1 MGREDGVP
9 IFKDICMKTLKFPS
23 AYTILMLLTVLMAAL
38 TWLIPAGQYQMVNNE
53 TLGKMVPLVGSYQ
66 AVTAN
71 PQGILDILMAPIQ
84 GFYDPTNYMARAVD
98 VALFVLVIG
107 GYLAVVTR
115 TGAIDAGI
123 AKIMVRL
130 KGKERWMIP
139 ILMGL
144 FALGGTVYG
153 MAEETI
159 PFYALLIPV
168 MIAAG
173 YDSVVGVAIIMVG
186 AGIGCLGSTIN
197 PFATVIA
204 SNAAEISF
212 VDGIG
217 LRLAILVI
225 GWLACVIYVMRYADK
240 VKRDPSLSL
249 VAAQR
254 EANTEYFLH
263 GSDEAAPELTTTR
276 KLVLAIFGLTFA
288 IMMWGVAS
296 QGWWMAE
303 LSALFIGSS
312 IVAGLIG
319 KLSEVDIT
327 DSFINGARDLLGV
340 ALIIAIARG
349 LVVVMDDGNI
359 THTILNFAEGL
370 LVGLPEVLFINA
382 IYWIEAVL
390 CLVVPSSSGLAV
402 LSMPILAPLA
412 DFAGVSRELVV
423 TAFQSASGLPNLVT
437 PTSGVVMGGLAIGRI
452 GYSTWLRFIG
462 PLLAFLTTMV
472 MVLLSVGV
480 MLG

>member
-1 MGREDGVP
+1 
-9 IFKDICMKTLKFPS
+9 MKKLKFPS

-53 TLGKMVPLVGSYQ
+53 TLGKMVPLVGSYETV
-66 AVTAN
+66 ASN
-71 PQGILDILMAPIQ
+71 PQGIIDILMAPIQ
-84 GFYDPTNYMARAVD
+84 GFYDPGEYMARAVD

-123 AKIMVRL
+123 AGTMAKLNGRE
-130 KGKERWMIP
+130 KWMIP

-173 YDSVVGVAIIMVG
+173 YDSIVGVAIIMVG

-204 SNAAEISF
+204 SNAAEINF
-212 VDGIG
+212 MDGIG
-217 LRLAILVI
+217 LRLAILI
-225 GWLACVIYVMRYADK
+225 LGWIMCTIYVMRYAEK
-240 VKRDPSLSL
+240 VKNDPSQSI
-249 VAAQR
+249 VASQKDENER
-254 EANTEYFLH
+254 LFLH
-263 GSDEAAPELTTTR
+263 GKEQETPELNTTR
-276 KLVLAIFGLTFA
+276 KIVLMVFGLTFA
-288 IMMWGVAS
+288 VMMWGVS
-296 QGWWMAE
+296 IQGWWMAE

-312 IVAGLIG
+312 ILVGFIG
-319 KLSEVDIT
+319 RLSETELT
-327 DSFINGARDLLGV
+327 DSFVDGARDLLGV

-359 THTILNFAEGL
+359 THTILNYAEGL
-370 LVGLPEVLFINA
+370 LAGLPQIAFINA
-382 IYWIEAVL
+382 IYWVEAVL

-402 LSMPILAPLA
+402 LSMPVLAPLA

-437 PTSGVVMGGLAIGRI
+437 PTSGVVMGGLAIGRVA
-452 GYSTWLRFIG
+452 YSSWLRFIG
-462 PLLAFLTTMV
+462 PLLGMLTLMV
-472 MVLLSVGV
+472 MVLLSLGV
-480 MLG
+480 VIS

>member
-1 MGREDGVP
+1 
-9 IFKDICMKTLKFPS
+9 MKKLKFPS

-53 TLGKMVPLVGSYQ
+53 TLGKMVPLVGSYETV
-66 AVTAN
+66 ASN
-71 PQGILDILMAPIQ
+71 PQGIIDILMAPIQ
-84 GFYDPTNYMARAVD
+84 GFYDPGEYMARAVD
-98 VALFVLVIG
+98 VALFVLIIG

-123 AKIMVRL
+123 AGTMAKLNGRE
-130 KGKERWMIP
+130 KWMIP

-173 YDSVVGVAIIMVG
+173 YDSIVGVAIIMVG

-204 SNAAEISF
+204 SNAAEINF
-212 VDGIG
+212 MDGIG
-217 LRLAILVI
+217 LRLAILI
-225 GWLACVIYVMRYADK
+225 LGWIMCTIYVMRYAEK
-240 VKRDPSLSL
+240 VKDDPSQSI
-249 VAAQR
+249 VASQKDENER
-254 EANTEYFLH
+254 LFLH
-263 GSDEAAPELTTTR
+263 GKEQETPELNTTR
-276 KLVLAIFGLTFA
+276 KIVLMVFGLTFA
-288 IMMWGVAS
+288 VMMWGVS
-296 QGWWMAE
+296 VQGWWMAE

-312 IVAGLIG
+312 ILVGFIG
-319 KLSEVDIT
+319 RLSETELT
-327 DSFINGARDLLGV
+327 DSFVDGARDLLGV

-359 THTILNFAEGL
+359 THTILNYAEGL
-370 LVGLPEVLFINA
+370 LAGLPQIAFINA
-382 IYWIEAVL
+382 IYWVEAVL

-402 LSMPILAPLA
+402 LSMPVLAPLA

-437 PTSGVVMGGLAIGRI
+437 PTSGVVMGGLAIGRVA
-452 GYSTWLRFIG
+452 YSSWLRFIG
-462 PLLAFLTTMV
+462 PLLGMLTLMV
-472 MVLLSVGV
+472 MILLSLGV
-480 MLG
+480 VIS

>member
-1 MGREDGVP
+1 
-9 IFKDICMKTLKFPS
+9 MKKLKFPS
-23 AYTILMLLTVLMAAL
+23 AYTILMLLTVFMAAL

-66 AVTAN
+66 TVTSN
-71 PQGILDILMAPIQ
+71 PQGIIDILMAPIQ
-84 GFYDPTNYMARAVD
+84 GFYDPGEYMARAVD

-123 AKIMVRL
+123 AGTMAKLNGRE
-130 KGKERWMIP
+130 KWMIP

-173 YDSVVGVAIIMVG
+173 YDSIVGVAIIMVG

-204 SNAAEISF
+204 SNAAEINF
-212 VDGIG
+212 MDGIG
-217 LRLAILVI
+217 LRLTILI
-225 GWLACVIYVMRYADK
+225 LGWIMCTIYVMRYAEK
-240 VKRDPSLSL
+240 VKNDPSQSI
-249 VAAQR
+249 VASQKDENER
-254 EANTEYFLH
+254 LFLH
-263 GSDEAAPELTTTR
+263 GKEQETPELNTTR
-276 KLVLAIFGLTFA
+276 KIVLMVFGLTFA
-288 IMMWGVAS
+288 VMMWGVS
-296 QGWWMAE
+296 VQGWWMAE

-312 IVAGLIG
+312 ILVGFIG
-319 KLSEVDIT
+319 RLSETELT
-327 DSFINGARDLLGV
+327 DSFVDGARDLLGV

-359 THTILNFAEGL
+359 THTILNYAEGL
-370 LVGLPEVLFINA
+370 LAGLPQIAFINA
-382 IYWIEAVL
+382 IYWVEAVL

-402 LSMPILAPLA
+402 LSMPVLAPLA

-437 PTSGVVMGGLAIGRI
+437 PTSGVVMGGLAIGRVA
-452 GYSTWLRFIG
+452 YSSWLRFIG
-462 PLLAFLTTMV
+462 PLLGMLTLMV
-472 MVLLSVGV
+472 MILLSLGV
-480 MLG
+480 LIN

>member
-1 MGREDGVP
+1 
-9 IFKDICMKTLKFPS
+9 MKKLKFPS
-23 AYTILMLLTVLMAAL
+23 TYTILMLLTVLMAAL

-66 AVTAN
+66 TVTSN
-71 PQGILDILMAPIQ
+71 PQGIIDILMAPIQ
-84 GFYDPTNYMARAVD
+84 GFYDPGEYMARAVD

-123 AKIMVRL
+123 AGTMEKLNGRE
-130 KGKERWMIP
+130 KWMIP

-173 YDSVVGVAIIMVG
+173 YDSIVGVAIIMVG

-204 SNAAEISF
+204 SNAAEINF
-212 VDGIG
+212 MDGIG
-217 LRLAILVI
+217 LRLAILI
-225 GWLACVIYVMRYADK
+225 LGWIMCTIYVMRYAEK
-240 VKRDPSLSL
+240 VKNDPSQSI
-249 VAAQR
+249 VASQKDENER
-254 EANTEYFLH
+254 LFLH
-263 GSDEAAPELTTTR
+263 GKEQETPELNTTR
-276 KLVLAIFGLTFA
+276 KIVLMVFGLTFA
-288 IMMWGVAS
+288 VMMWGVS
-296 QGWWMAE
+296 VQGWWMAE

-312 IVAGLIG
+312 ILVGFIG
-319 KLSEVDIT
+319 RLSETELT
-327 DSFINGARDLLGV
+327 DSFVDGARDLLGV

-359 THTILNFAEGL
+359 THTILNYAEGL
-370 LVGLPEVLFINA
+370 LAGLPQIAFINA
-382 IYWIEAVL
+382 IYWVEAVL

-402 LSMPILAPLA
+402 LSMPVLAPLA

-437 PTSGVVMGGLAIGRI
+437 PTSGVVMGGLAIGRVA
-452 GYSTWLRFIG
+452 YSSWLRFIG
-462 PLLAFLTTMV
+462 PLLGMLTLMV
-472 MVLLSVGV
+472 MILLSLGV
-480 MLG
+480 VIS

>member
-1 MGREDGVP
+1 
-9 IFKDICMKTLKFPS
+9 MKKLKFPS
-23 AYTILMLLTVLMAAL
+23 AYTILMLLTVFMAAL

-66 AVTAN
+66 TVASN
-71 PQGILDILMAPIQ
+71 PQGIIDILMAPIQ
-84 GFYDPTNYMARAVD
+84 GFYDPGEYMARAVD
-98 VALFVLVIG
+98 VALFVLIIG

-123 AKIMVRL
+123 AGTMAKLNGRE
-130 KGKERWMIP
+130 KWMIP

-173 YDSVVGVAIIMVG
+173 YDSIVGVAIIMVG

-204 SNAAEISF
+204 SNAAEINF
-212 VDGIG
+212 MDGIG
-217 LRLAILVI
+217 LRLAILI
-225 GWLACVIYVMRYADK
+225 LGWIMCTIYVMRYAEK
-240 VKRDPSLSL
+240 VKNDPSQSI
-249 VAAQR
+249 VASQKDENER
-254 EANTEYFLH
+254 LFLH
-263 GSDEAAPELTTTR
+263 GKEQETPELNTTR
-276 KLVLAIFGLTFA
+276 KIVLMVFGLTFA
-288 IMMWGVAS
+288 VMMWGVS
-296 QGWWMAE
+296 VQGWWMAE

-312 IVAGLIG
+312 ILVGFIG
-319 KLSEVDIT
+319 RLSETELT
-327 DSFINGARDLLGV
+327 DSFVDGARDLLGV

-359 THTILNFAEGL
+359 THTILNYAEGL
-370 LVGLPEVLFINA
+370 LAGLPQIAFINA
-382 IYWIEAVL
+382 IYWVEAVL

-402 LSMPILAPLA
+402 LSMPVLAPLA

-437 PTSGVVMGGLAIGRI
+437 PTSGVVMGGLAIGRVA
-452 GYSTWLRFIG
+452 YSSWLRFIG
-462 PLLAFLTTMV
+462 PLLGMLTLMV
-472 MVLLSVGV
+472 MILLSLGV
-480 MLG
+480 VIS

>member
-1 MGREDGVP
+1 
-9 IFKDICMKTLKFPS
+9 MKKLKFPS

-66 AVTAN
+66 TVTSN
-71 PQGILDILMAPIQ
+71 PQGIIDILMAPIQ
-84 GFYDPTNYMARAVD
+84 GFYDPGEYMARAVD

-123 AKIMVRL
+123 AGTMAKLNGRE
-130 KGKERWMIP
+130 KWMIP

-173 YDSVVGVAIIMVG
+173 YDSIVGVAIIMVG

-204 SNAAEISF
+204 SNAAEINF
-212 VDGIG
+212 MDGIG
-217 LRLAILVI
+217 LRLAILI
-225 GWLACVIYVMRYADK
+225 LGWIMCTIYVMRYAEK
-240 VKRDPSLSL
+240 VKNDPSQSI
-249 VAAQR
+249 VASQKDENER
-254 EANTEYFLH
+254 LFLH
-263 GSDEAAPELTTTR
+263 GKEQETPELNTTR
-276 KLVLAIFGLTFA
+276 KIVLMVFGLTFA
-288 IMMWGVAS
+288 VMMWGVS
-296 QGWWMAE
+296 VQGWWMAE

-312 IVAGLIG
+312 ILVGFIG
-319 KLSEVDIT
+319 RLSETELT
-327 DSFINGARDLLGV
+327 DSFVDGARDLLGV

-359 THTILNFAEGL
+359 THTILNYAEGL
-370 LVGLPEVLFINA
+370 LAGLPQIAFINA
-382 IYWIEAVL
+382 IYWVEAVL

-402 LSMPILAPLA
+402 LSMPVLAPLA

-437 PTSGVVMGGLAIGRI
+437 PTSGVVMGGLAIGRVA
-452 GYSTWLRFIG
+452 YSSWLRFIG
-462 PLLAFLTTMV
+462 PLLGMLTLMV
-472 MVLLSVGV
+472 MILLSLGV
-480 MLG
+480 VIS

>member
-1 MGREDGVP
+1 
-9 IFKDICMKTLKFPS
+9 MKKLKFPS
-23 AYTILMLLTVLMAAL
+23 AYTILMLLTVFMAAL

-66 AVTAN
+66 TVTSN
-71 PQGILDILMAPIQ
+71 PQGIIDILMAPIQ
-84 GFYDPTNYMARAVD
+84 GFYDPGEYMARAVD

-123 AKIMVRL
+123 AGTMAKLNGRE
-130 KGKERWMIP
+130 KWMIP

-173 YDSVVGVAIIMVG
+173 YDSIVGVAIIMVG

-204 SNAAEISF
+204 SNAAEINF
-212 VDGIG
+212 MDGIG
-217 LRLAILVI
+217 LRLAILI
-225 GWLACVIYVMRYADK
+225 LGWIMCTIYVMRYAEK
-240 VKRDPSLSL
+240 VKNDPSQSI
-249 VAAQR
+249 VASQKDENER
-254 EANTEYFLH
+254 LFLH
-263 GSDEAAPELTTTR
+263 GKEQETPELNTTR
-276 KLVLAIFGLTFA
+276 KIVLMVFGLTFA
-288 IMMWGVAS
+288 VMMWGVS
-296 QGWWMAE
+296 VQGWWMAE

-312 IVAGLIG
+312 ILAGFIG
-319 KLSEVDIT
+319 RLSETELT
-327 DSFINGARDLLGV
+327 DSFVDGARDLLGV

-359 THTILNFAEGL
+359 THTILNYAEGL
-370 LVGLPEVLFINA
+370 LAGLPQIAFINA
-382 IYWIEAVL
+382 IYWVEAVL

-402 LSMPILAPLA
+402 LSMPVLAPLA

-437 PTSGVVMGGLAIGRI
+437 PTSGVVMGGLAIGRVA
-452 GYSTWLRFIG
+452 YSSWLRFIG
-462 PLLAFLTTMV
+462 PLLGMLTLMV
-472 MVLLSVGV
+472 MILLSLGV
-480 MLG
+480 VIS

>member
-1 MGREDGVP
+1 
-9 IFKDICMKTLKFPS
+9 MKKLKFPS

-66 AVTAN
+66 TVASN
-71 PQGILDILMAPIQ
+71 PQGIIDILMAPIQ
-84 GFYDPTNYMARAVD
+84 GFYDPGEYMARAVD

-123 AKIMVRL
+123 AGTMAKLNGRE
-130 KGKERWMIP
+130 KWMIP

-173 YDSVVGVAIIMVG
+173 YDSIVGVAIIMVG

-204 SNAAEISF
+204 SNAAEINF
-212 VDGIG
+212 MDGIG
-217 LRLAILVI
+217 LRLAILI
-225 GWLACVIYVMRYADK
+225 LGWIMCTIYVMRYAEK
-240 VKRDPSLSL
+240 VKNDPSQSI
-249 VAAQR
+249 VASQKDENER
-254 EANTEYFLH
+254 LFLH
-263 GSDEAAPELTTTR
+263 GKEQETPELNTTR
-276 KLVLAIFGLTFA
+276 KIVLMVFGLTFA
-288 IMMWGVAS
+288 VMMWGVS
-296 QGWWMAE
+296 VQGWWMAE

-312 IVAGLIG
+312 ILVGFIG
-319 KLSEVDIT
+319 RLSETELT
-327 DSFINGARDLLGV
+327 DSFVDGARDLLGV

-359 THTILNFAEGL
+359 THTILNYAEGL
-370 LVGLPEVLFINA
+370 LAGLPQIAFINA
-382 IYWIEAVL
+382 IYWVEAVL

-402 LSMPILAPLA
+402 LSMPVLAPLA

-437 PTSGVVMGGLAIGRI
+437 PTSGVVMGGLAIGRVA
-452 GYSTWLRFIG
+452 YSSWLRFIG
-462 PLLAFLTTMV
+462 PLLGMLTLMV
-472 MVLLSVGV
+472 MILLSLGV
-480 MLG
+480 VIS

>member
-1 MGREDGVP
+1 
-9 IFKDICMKTLKFPS
+9 MKKLKFPS

-66 AVTAN
+66 TVTSN
-71 PQGILDILMAPIQ
+71 PQGIIDILMAPIQ
-84 GFYDPTNYMARAVD
+84 GFYDPGEYMARAVD

-123 AKIMVRL
+123 AGTMAKLNGRE
-130 KGKERWMIP
+130 KWMIP

-173 YDSVVGVAIIMVG
+173 YDSIVGVAIIMVG

-204 SNAAEISF
+204 SNAAEINF
-212 VDGIG
+212 MDGIG
-217 LRLAILVI
+217 LRLAILI
-225 GWLACVIYVMRYADK
+225 LGWIMCTIYVMRYAEK
-240 VKRDPSLSL
+240 VKNDPSQSI
-249 VAAQR
+249 VASQKDENER
-254 EANTEYFLH
+254 LFLH
-263 GSDEAAPELTTTR
+263 GKEQETPELNTTR
-276 KLVLAIFGLTFA
+276 KIVLMVFGLTFA
-288 IMMWGVAS
+288 VMMWGVS
-296 QGWWMAE
+296 VQGWWMAE

-312 IVAGLIG
+312 ILVGFIG
-319 KLSEVDIT
+319 RLSETELT
-327 DSFINGARDLLGV
+327 DSFVDGARDLLGV

-359 THTILNFAEGL
+359 THTILNYAEGL
-370 LVGLPEVLFINA
+370 LAGLPQIAFINA
-382 IYWIEAVL
+382 IYWVEAVL

-402 LSMPILAPLA
+402 LSMPVLAPLA

-437 PTSGVVMGGLAIGRI
+437 PTSGVVMGGLAIGRVA
-452 GYSTWLRFIG
+452 YSSWLRFIG
-462 PLLAFLTTMV
+462 PLLGMLTLMV
-472 MVLLSVGV
+472 MILLSLGV
-480 MLG
+480 IIS

>member
-1 MGREDGVP
+1 
-9 IFKDICMKTLKFPS
+9 MKTLKFPS

-66 AVTAN
+66 TVEAN
-71 PQGILDILMAPIQ
+71 PQGFLDILMASIQ
-84 GFYDPTNYMARAVD
+84 GFYDPANYMARAVD

-107 GYLAVVTR
+107 GYLAVVTQ

-123 AKIMVRL
+123 AKIMVYL

-204 SNAAEISF
+204 SNAAEINF

-217 LRLAILVI
+217 LRLAILII

-249 VAAQR
+249 VATQR
-254 EANTEYFLH
+254 EANTAYFLH
-263 GSDEAAPELTTTR
+263 GSNETAPELTLTR
-276 KLVLAIFGLTFA
+276 KIVLAIFGLTFA

-296 QGWWMAE
+296 EGWWMAE

-312 IVAGLIG
+312 IVAGLVG
-319 KLSEVDIT
+319 KLSEVEIT

-370 LVGLPEVLFINA
+370 LVGLPQVLFINA

-390 CLVVPSSSGLAV
+390 CLVIPSSSGLAV

-412 DFAGVSRELVV
+412 DFAGVGRELVV

-472 MVLLSVGV
+472 MILLSLGV
-480 MLG
+480 VLS

>member
-1 MGREDGVP
+1 
-9 IFKDICMKTLKFPS
+9 MKKLKFPS
-23 AYTILMLLTVLMAAL
+23 AYTILMLLTVFMAAL

-66 AVTAN
+66 TVTSN
-71 PQGILDILMAPIQ
+71 PQGIIDILMAPIQ
-84 GFYDPTNYMARAVD
+84 GFYDPGEYMARAVD

-123 AKIMVRL
+123 AGTMTKLNGRE
-130 KGKERWMIP
+130 KWMIP

-173 YDSVVGVAIIMVG
+173 YDSIVGVAIIMVG

-204 SNAAEISF
+204 SNAAEINF
-212 VDGIG
+212 MDGIG
-217 LRLAILVI
+217 LRLAILI
-225 GWLACVIYVMRYADK
+225 LGWIMCTIYVMRYAEK
-240 VKRDPSLSL
+240 VKNDPSQSI
-249 VAAQR
+249 VASQKDENER
-254 EANTEYFLH
+254 LFLH
-263 GSDEAAPELTTTR
+263 GKEQETPELNTTR
-276 KLVLAIFGLTFA
+276 KIVLMVFGLTFA
-288 IMMWGVAS
+288 VMMWGVS
-296 QGWWMAE
+296 VQGWWMAE

-312 IVAGLIG
+312 ILVGFIG
-319 KLSEVDIT
+319 RLSETELT
-327 DSFINGARDLLGV
+327 DSFVDGARDLLGV

-359 THTILNFAEGL
+359 THTILNYAEGL
-370 LVGLPEVLFINA
+370 LAGLPQIAFINA
-382 IYWIEAVL
+382 IYWVEAVL

-402 LSMPILAPLA
+402 LSMPVLAPLA

-437 PTSGVVMGGLAIGRI
+437 PTSGVVMGGLAIGRVA
-452 GYSTWLRFIG
+452 YSSWLRFIG
-462 PLLAFLTTMV
+462 PLLGMLTLMV
-472 MVLLSVGV
+472 MILLSLGV
-480 MLG
+480 VIS

>member
-1 MGREDGVP
+1 MS
-9 IFKDICMKTLKFPS
+9 KLKFPS
-23 AYTILMLLTVLMAAL
+23 AYTILMLLTVLMALL
-38 TWLIPAGQYQMVNNE
+38 TWMIPAGQYQME
-53 TLGKMVPLVGSYQ
+53 TNAVLGKMVPIVGSYQ
-66 AVTAN
+66 TVEAN
-71 PQGILDILMAPIQ
+71 PQGIIDILMAPIQ
-84 GFYDPTNYMARAVD
+84 GFYDPSNYAARAID

-107 GYLAVVTR
+107 GFLAVVTE

-123 AKIMVRL
+123 AGTMKRL
-130 KGKERWMIP
+130 AGREKWMIP

-173 YDSVVGVAIIMVG
+173 YDSIVGVAIIMVG

-204 SNAAEISF
+204 SNAAEINF
-212 VDGIG
+212 MEGFA
-217 LRLAILVI
+217 LRAVILVL
-225 GWLACVIYVMRYADK
+225 GWLICVIYVMRYAER
-240 VKRDPSLSL
+240 VKQDPSCSI
-249 VAAQR
+249 VAHQHDS
-254 EANTEYFLH
+254 NLTHFLH
-263 GSDEAAPELTTTR
+263 SKEQQTPQLTATH
-276 KLVLAIFGLTFA
+276 KAVLSIFALTFA
-288 IMMWGVAS
+288 VMMWGVSAA
-296 QGWWMAE
+296 GWWMAE

-312 IVAGLIG
+312 IVIG
-319 KLSEVDIT
+319 FVGRLSEEEIT
-327 DSFINGARDLLGV
+327 DSFVNGARDLLGV

-349 LVVVMDDGNI
+349 LVVVMDNGNI
-359 THTILNFAEGL
+359 THTILNYAEGL
-370 LVGLPEVLFINA
+370 LAGLNEIAFINA
-382 IYWIEAVL
+382 IYFIEAVL

-437 PTSGVVMGGLAIGRI
+437 PTSGVVMGGLAIGRVA
-452 GYSTWLRFIG
+452 YSSWLRFIG
-462 PLLAFLTTMV
+462 PLIGMLTLMV
-472 MVLLSVGV
+472 MALLSLGV
-480 MLG
+480 VIS

>member
-1 MGREDGVP
+1 
-9 IFKDICMKTLKFPS
+9 MKKLKFPS
-23 AYTILMLLTVLMAAL
+23 AYTILMLLTVFMAAL

-66 AVTAN
+66 TVTSN
-71 PQGILDILMAPIQ
+71 PQGIIDILMAPIQ
-84 GFYDPTNYMARAVD
+84 GFYDPGEYMARAVD
-98 VALFVLVIG
+98 VALFVLIIG

-123 AKIMVRL
+123 AGTMAKLNGRE
-130 KGKERWMIP
+130 KWMIP

-173 YDSVVGVAIIMVG
+173 YDSIVGVAIIMVG

-204 SNAAEISF
+204 SNAAEINF
-212 VDGIG
+212 MDGIG
-217 LRLAILVI
+217 LRLAILI
-225 GWLACVIYVMRYADK
+225 LGWIMCTIYVMRYAEK
-240 VKRDPSLSL
+240 VKNDPSQSI
-249 VAAQR
+249 VASQKDENER
-254 EANTEYFLH
+254 LFLH
-263 GSDEAAPELTTTR
+263 GKEQETPELNTTR
-276 KLVLAIFGLTFA
+276 KIVLMVFGLTFA
-288 IMMWGVAS
+288 VMMWGVS
-296 QGWWMAE
+296 VQGWWMAE

-312 IVAGLIG
+312 ILVGFIG
-319 KLSEVDIT
+319 RLSETELT
-327 DSFINGARDLLGV
+327 DSFVDGARDLLGV

-359 THTILNFAEGL
+359 THTILNYAEGL
-370 LVGLPEVLFINA
+370 LAGLPQIAFINA
-382 IYWIEAVL
+382 IYWVEAVL

-402 LSMPILAPLA
+402 LSMPVLAPLA

-437 PTSGVVMGGLAIGRI
+437 PTSGVVMGGLAIGRVA
-452 GYSTWLRFIG
+452 YSSWLRFIG
-462 PLLAFLTTMV
+462 PLLGMLTLMV
-472 MVLLSVGV
+472 MILLSLGV
-480 MLG
+480 VIS

>member
-1 MGREDGVP
+1 
-9 IFKDICMKTLKFPS
+9 MKKLKFPS

-66 AVTAN
+66 TVASN
-71 PQGILDILMAPIQ
+71 PQGIIDILMAPIQ
-84 GFYDPTNYMARAVD
+84 GFYDPGEYMARAVD

-123 AKIMVRL
+123 AGTMAKLNGRE
-130 KGKERWMIP
+130 KWMIP

-173 YDSVVGVAIIMVG
+173 YDSIVGVAIIMVG

-204 SNAAEISF
+204 SNAAEINF
-212 VDGIG
+212 MDGIG
-217 LRLAILVI
+217 LRLAILI
-225 GWLACVIYVMRYADK
+225 LGWIMCTIYVMRYAEK
-240 VKRDPSLSL
+240 VKNDPSQSI
-249 VAAQR
+249 VASQKDENER
-254 EANTEYFLH
+254 LFLH
-263 GSDEAAPELTTTR
+263 GKEQETPELNTTR
-276 KLVLAIFGLTFA
+276 KIVLMVFGLTFA
-288 IMMWGVAS
+288 VMMWGVS
-296 QGWWMAE
+296 VQGWWMAE

-312 IVAGLIG
+312 ILVGFIG
-319 KLSEVDIT
+319 RLSETELT
-327 DSFINGARDLLGV
+327 DSFVDGARDLLGV

-359 THTILNFAEGL
+359 THTILNYAEGL
-370 LVGLPEVLFINA
+370 LAGLPQIAFINA
-382 IYWIEAVL
+382 IYWVEAVL

-402 LSMPILAPLA
+402 LSMPVLAPLA

-437 PTSGVVMGGLAIGRI
+437 PTSGVVMGGLAIGRVA
-452 GYSTWLRFIG
+452 YSSWLRFIG
-462 PLLAFLTTMV
+462 PLLGMLTLMV
-472 MVLLSVGV
+472 MVLLSLGV
-480 MLG
+480 VIS

>member
-1 MGREDGVP
+1 
-9 IFKDICMKTLKFPS
+9 MKKLKFPS
-23 AYTILMLLTVLMAAL
+23 AYTILMLLTVFMAAL

-66 AVTAN
+66 TVTSN
-71 PQGILDILMAPIQ
+71 PQGIIDILMAPIQ
-84 GFYDPTNYMARAVD
+84 GFYDPGEYMARAVD
-98 VALFVLVIG
+98 VALFVLIIG

-123 AKIMVRL
+123 AGTMEKLNGRE
-130 KGKERWMIP
+130 KWMIP

-173 YDSVVGVAIIMVG
+173 YDSIVGVAIIMVG

-204 SNAAEISF
+204 SNAAEINF
-212 VDGIG
+212 MDGIG
-217 LRLAILVI
+217 LRLAILI
-225 GWLACVIYVMRYADK
+225 LGWIMCTIYVMRYAEK
-240 VKRDPSLSL
+240 VKNDPSQSI
-249 VAAQR
+249 VASQKDENER
-254 EANTEYFLH
+254 LFLH
-263 GSDEAAPELTTTR
+263 GKEQETPELNTTR
-276 KLVLAIFGLTFA
+276 KIVLMVFGLTFA
-288 IMMWGVAS
+288 VMMWGVS
-296 QGWWMAE
+296 VQGWWMAE

-312 IVAGLIG
+312 ILVGFIG
-319 KLSEVDIT
+319 RLSETELT
-327 DSFINGARDLLGV
+327 DSFVDGARDLLGV

-359 THTILNFAEGL
+359 THTILNYAEGL
-370 LVGLPEVLFINA
+370 LAGLPQIAFINA
-382 IYWIEAVL
+382 IYWVEAVL

-402 LSMPILAPLA
+402 LSMPVLAPLA

-437 PTSGVVMGGLAIGRI
+437 PTSGVVMGGLAIGRVA
-452 GYSTWLRFIG
+452 YSSWLRFIG
-462 PLLAFLTTMV
+462 PLLGMLTLMV
-472 MVLLSVGV
+472 MILLSLGV
-480 MLG
+480 VIS

>member
-1 MGREDGVP
+1 
-9 IFKDICMKTLKFPS
+9 MKTLKFPS

-66 AVTAN
+66 TVEAN
-71 PQGILDILMAPIQ
+71 PQGFLDILMAPIQ
-84 GFYDPTNYMARAVD
+84 GFYDPANYMARAVD

-123 AKIMVRL
+123 AKTMARL
-130 KGKERWMIP
+130 GGKERWMIP

-204 SNAAEISF
+204 SNAAEINF

-217 LRLAILVI
+217 LRLAILII

-249 VAAQR
+249 VAEQG
-254 EANTEYFLH
+254 EANREYFLH
-263 GSDEAAPELTTTR
+263 GSGESAPELTLTR
-276 KLVLAIFGLTFA
+276 KIVLAIFGLTFA

-312 IVAGLIG
+312 IVAGLVG
-319 KLSEVDIT
+319 KLSEVEIT

-370 LVGLPEVLFINA
+370 LVGLPQILFINA

-412 DFAGVSRELVV
+412 DFAGVGRELVV

-462 PLLAFLTTMV
+462 PLLGFLTAMV
-472 MVLLSVGV
+472 MALLSVGV
-480 MLG
+480 MLS

>member
-1 MGREDGVP
+1 
-9 IFKDICMKTLKFPS
+9 MKKLKFPS
-23 AYTILMLLTVLMAAL
+23 AYTILMLLTVFMAAL

-66 AVTAN
+66 TVASN
-71 PQGILDILMAPIQ
+71 PQGIIDILMAPIQ
-84 GFYDPTNYMARAVD
+84 GFYDPGEYMARAVD

-123 AKIMVRL
+123 AGTMAKLNGRE
-130 KGKERWMIP
+130 KWMIP

-173 YDSVVGVAIIMVG
+173 YDSIVGVAIIMVG

-204 SNAAEISF
+204 SNAAEINF
-212 VDGIG
+212 MDGIG
-217 LRLAILVI
+217 LRLAILI
-225 GWLACVIYVMRYADK
+225 LGWIMCTIYVMRYAEK
-240 VKRDPSLSL
+240 VKNDPSQSI
-249 VAAQR
+249 VASQKDENER
-254 EANTEYFLH
+254 LFLH
-263 GSDEAAPELTTTR
+263 GKEQETPELNTTR
-276 KLVLAIFGLTFA
+276 KIVLMIFGLTFA
-288 IMMWGVAS
+288 VMMWGVS
-296 QGWWMAE
+296 VQGWWMAE

-312 IVAGLIG
+312 ILVGFIG
-319 KLSEVDIT
+319 RLSETELT
-327 DSFINGARDLLGV
+327 DSFVDGARDLLGV

-359 THTILNFAEGL
+359 THTILNYAEGL
-370 LVGLPEVLFINA
+370 LAGLPQIAFINA
-382 IYWIEAVL
+382 IYWVEAVL

-402 LSMPILAPLA
+402 LSMPVLAPLA

-437 PTSGVVMGGLAIGRI
+437 PTSGVVMGGLAIGRVA
-452 GYSTWLRFIG
+452 YSSWLRFIG
-462 PLLAFLTTMV
+462 PLLGMLTLMV
-472 MVLLSVGV
+472 MILLSLGV
-480 MLG
+480 VIS

>member
-1 MGREDGVP
+1 
-9 IFKDICMKTLKFPS
+9 MKKLKFPS
-23 AYTILMLLTVLMAAL
+23 AYTILMLLTVFMAAL

-66 AVTAN
+66 TVTSN
-71 PQGILDILMAPIQ
+71 PQGIIDILMAPIQ
-84 GFYDPTNYMARAVD
+84 GFYDPGEYMARAVD

-123 AKIMVRL
+123 AGTMAKLNGRE
-130 KGKERWMIP
+130 KWMIP

-173 YDSVVGVAIIMVG
+173 YDSIVGVAIIMVG

-204 SNAAEISF
+204 SNAAEINF
-212 VDGIG
+212 MDGIG
-217 LRLAILVI
+217 LRLAILI
-225 GWLACVIYVMRYADK
+225 LGWIMCTIYVMRYAEK
-240 VKRDPSLSL
+240 VKDDPSQSI
-249 VAAQR
+249 VASQKDENER
-254 EANTEYFLH
+254 LFLH
-263 GSDEAAPELTTTR
+263 GKEQETPELNTTR
-276 KLVLAIFGLTFA
+276 KIVLMVFGLTFA
-288 IMMWGVAS
+288 VMMWGVS
-296 QGWWMAE
+296 VQGWWMAE

-312 IVAGLIG
+312 ILVGFIG
-319 KLSEVDIT
+319 RLSETELT
-327 DSFINGARDLLGV
+327 DSFVDGARDLLGV

-359 THTILNFAEGL
+359 THTILNYAEGL
-370 LVGLPEVLFINA
+370 LAGLPQIAFINA
-382 IYWIEAVL
+382 IYWVEAVL

-402 LSMPILAPLA
+402 LSMPVLAPLA

-437 PTSGVVMGGLAIGRI
+437 PTSGVVMGGLAIGRVA
-452 GYSTWLRFIG
+452 YSSWLRFIG
-462 PLLAFLTTMV
+462 PLLGMLTLMV
-472 MVLLSVGV
+472 MILLSLGV
-480 MLG
+480 LIN

>member
-1 MGREDGVP
+1 
-9 IFKDICMKTLKFPS
+9 MKTLKFPS

-66 AVTAN
+66 TVDAN
-71 PQGILDILMAPIQ
+71 PQGFLDILMAPIQ
-84 GFYDPTNYMARAVD
+84 GFYDPANYMARAVD

-107 GYLAVVTR
+107 GYLAVVTQ

-123 AKIMVRL
+123 AKTMARL
-130 KGKERWMIP
+130 GGKERWMIP

-173 YDSVVGVAIIMVG
+173 YNSIVGVAIIMVG

-204 SNAAEISF
+204 SNAAEINF
-212 VDGIG
+212 VDGIW
-217 LRLAILVI
+217 LRLAILII

-240 VKRDPSLSL
+240 VKRDPSQSL
-249 VAAQR
+249 VAEQG
-254 EANTEYFLH
+254 EANREYFLH
-263 GSDEAAPELTTTR
+263 GRGESAPELTLTR
-276 KLVLAIFGLTFA
+276 KIVLTIFGLTFA

-312 IVAGLIG
+312 IVAGLVG
-319 KLSEVDIT
+319 KLSEVEIT

-370 LVGLPEVLFINA
+370 LVGLPQILFINA

-412 DFAGVSRELVV
+412 DFAGVGRELVV

-462 PLLAFLTTMV
+462 PLLGFLTAMV

-480 MLG
+480 ILS